1 MKIATG
7 KRVPRPGPA
16 RPRLDPRR
24 TEHLP
29 RWRND
34 SFFGPG
40 PRCPRTRD
48 ELARF
53 RWLVNQNRGPRRLSP
68 GHADVLLALAAL
80 LGADGRLDPS
90 HAFLAAAARVSVSTV
105 QRALD
110 RARELGLI
118 DWQRRLV
125 KAGWRTEQTSN
136 QYVLCCD
143 CQSARAD
150 KIISCERGIEVT
162 PAEVLAAQ
170 AALAVIAERLT
181 SRLAHTPGGRDPT
194 GRPYAAP
201 SYRTGGGIAQVR

>member
-68 GHADVLLALAAL
+68 GHADVLLALAAT

-110 RARELGLI
+110 RGRELGLI

-125 KAGWRTEQTSN
+125 KAGWRTEQASN

-143 CQSARAD
+143 SQIDRAD
-150 KIISCERGIEVT
+150 KIISCERGIEERAGASAGVSLPLT
-162 PAEVLAAQ
+162 GGLEALSAMIAASEERALAAWR
-170 AALAVIAERLT
+170 AR
-181 SRLAHTPGGRDPT
+181 
-194 GRPYAAP
+194 
-201 SYRTGGGIAQVR
+201 